1 MIRRPPRSTRT
12 DTLFPYTTLFRS
24 SVVDEAVEHRVA
36 ADGQGGRGLHVDE
49 AVAVGVNAN
58 LRGELRQGS
67 LELSADVD
75 AEGRVDVVP
84 ELRKCRQI
92 LRTPLGP
99 GIDDKRDAEQ
109 DDDDERRWEQQA
121 PGFTRGGSTSRSGRT
136 GDLLCRR
143 RLHHGGRPLSTST
156 PPVNDLLS

>member
-58 LRGELRQGS
+58 LRCELRQGS

-75 AEGRVDVVP
+75 AEGLVDVVP
-84 ELRKCRQI
+84 ELRKCSQI

-99 GIDDKRDAEQ
+99 GIDAKREAEQ
-109 DDDDERRWEQQA
+109 DDDQQRRRETKA
-121 PGFTRGGSTSRSGRT
+121 PGFTGKSEQRRVGKEGG
-136 GDLLCRR
+136 
-143 RLHHGGRPLSTST
+143 
-156 PPVNDLLS
+156 